1 MLFPKHRRRP
11 FLLLLLLPLIFSLL
25 YLNHRLANPL
35 SPSPIFTT
43 SRNATSHLL
52 APRTQHFWSSLHTLL
67 QKTAPSVSE
76 PLRSVRD
83 PTEEDLD
90 ASKNDN
96 TSPRPDNIPL
106 TDTDLAALTES
117 HSAYVSA
124 LRSLSPQ
131 LPVWKGTSGVVMTAG
146 GGYLGTA
153 LTSLLLLRRSGS
165 NLPVHLF
172 LDSPA
177 EADPHLCHTVLPK
190 LNAECVLFS
199 SLLRPS
205 DGVQHYQYK
214 VLSILLSPFEKV
226 LYLDSDAW
234 PISSPDRLFTS
245 EPFLSRGLITWP
257 DFWLTTICPH
267 FHTISNSSAPP
278 TLRRRSSESGIL
290 LYDKRSHAE
299 SLLLAT
305 YYNWHGPDVYY
316 PLLSQHAPGEGD
328 KETFA
333 QAALALSQPFY
344 DVRTPDTVLGRWIN
358 GTFETAGMKQADP
371 AADFRLQGGFS
382 GADLDADHA
391 REPPAAKKAA
401 PLFIHHNLF
410 KIDLFKVGDASDPMF
425 RLDDEGK
432 PGRLWGPD
440 EKLVRDSGF
449 DVERAMWD
457 VVLKANCGKTT
468 AAANAAGCGNLKRW
482 YEAVFVEAPPLVDGL

>member
-11 FLLLLLLPLIFSLL
+11 SLLLLLVPLIFSLL

-35 SPSPIFTT
+35 SPSQIFTT

-67 QKTAPSVSE
+67 QKTAPSISE
-76 PLRSVRD
+76 PLRSARD

-106 TDTDLAALTES
+106 SETDLAALTES

-124 LRSLSPQ
+124 LRSLAPR

-153 LTSLLLLRRSGS
+153 LTSLLLLRRSRPAP
-165 NLPVHLF
+165 LPHR
-172 LDSPA
+172 PA
-177 EADPHLCHTVLPK
+177 QAQ
-190 LNAECVLFS
+190 
-199 SLLRPS
+199 RR
-205 DGVQHYQYK
+205 HYQYK

-257 DFWLTTICPH
+257 DFWLTTISPH
-267 FHTISNSSAPP
+267 FHTITNSSAPP

-290 LYDKRSHAE
+290 LYDKRTHAQ

-391 REPPAAKKAA
+391 REPPVAKKAA

-410 KIDLFKVGDASDPMF
+410 KIDLFKVGGASDPMF
-425 RLDDEGK
+425 RLDEEGK

-468 AAANAAGCGNLKRW
+468 AAANATGCGNLKRW